1 MLTLGSQATLGFAP
15 YAPGTTLLPLF
26 NHTSKEDAM
35 RTQTLTDVTLK
46 TLHNYQTAA
55 TQAVAAYHAGGQRLV
70 GFVDGTLQSRV
81 YPRTAQFAPRATER
95 MNALR
100 GNVSGTVVKGMDQA
114 AERTSQVIDRG
125 AEAAAAGLSK
135 VAGFAADVGNPY
147 VANGIDAAARLSLPV
162 AKLALAVSGKVAEGA
177 TTLATAAGAH
187 PVKKAV
193 RKATTVAKRARKSI
207 KAAAPKG
214 RRAAA

>member
-1 MLTLGSQATLGFAP
+1 
-15 YAPGTTLLPLF
+15 
-26 NHTSKEDAM
+26 M

-70 GFVDGTLQSRV
+70 GLVNGTLQARL
-81 YPRTAQFAPRATER
+81 YPQTARFAPRATER

-100 GNVSGTVVKGMDQA
+100 GNVSGSVVKGMDQA
-114 AERTSQVIDRG
+114 AERTSQAIERG
-125 AEAAAAGLSK
+125 AEAAAAGLTK
-135 VAGFAADVGNPY
+135 VAGLATELGNPY
-147 VANGIDAAARLSLPV
+147 VAGGLDAAARLSLPA

-187 PVKKAV
+187 PVKKAA
-193 RKATTVAKRARKSI
+193 RKVATAAKRAHKSV
-207 KAAAPKG
+207 KAAVPKA
-214 RRAAA
+214 RKTARAAA